1 MYSRSM
7 DVVEALVEACIAA
20 RAAED
25 SHVPAREVLK
35 RTLAEPGAFLRAIG
49 EPKQAGI
56 ETLYRS
62 DSLTVLNVVWGPLM
76 MVPIHDHT
84 VWAAIGVYTGRE
96 DNIFWRRLPPDSRVG
111 LEAAGA
117 RTLGPGDVVPLG
129 PDIVH
134 SVANPMERLTGAI
147 HVYGGD
153 FFDAPRKEW
162 DAETLTERPL
172 DMAGLKRRFADSNRR
187 I

>member
-1 MYSRSM
+1 M
-7 DVVEALVEACIAA
+7 DAAEALVEACIAA

-25 SHVPAREVLK
+25 SHVPARDVLE
-35 RTLAEPGAFLRAIG
+35 RTLAEPGAFRRAIG
-49 EPKQAGI
+49 EPTTAGI

-76 MVPIHDHT
+76 MVPAHDHAM
-84 VWAAIGVYTGRE
+84 WAVIGVYSGRE
-96 DNIFWRRLPPDSRVG
+96 DNIFWRRLPPDSSHG

-117 RTLGPGDVVPLG
+117 RSLGAGDVVPLG

-134 SVANPMERLTGAI
+134 SVANPLERMTAAI

-153 FFDAPRKEW
+153 FFDAPRVEW
-162 DAETLTERPL
+162 EPESLTERPL
-172 DMAGLKRRFADSNRR
+172 DMEGIKRRFAESNRR
-187 I
+187 L